1 VVKRAYAIAAWAYAT
16 RWRVASGRRSLVSPQ
31 ASLRPN
37 VRADPGAPALLLS
50 PHLDDAVF
58 DCWSVLTSGHKQ
70 RIVNVFAG
78 VPSPGFVTAWDRACG
93 AAESA
98 AHVRARIAEDSEV
111 LGRIGHRADYLSF
124 VDAQYRAGH
133 PSAMALD
140 RAISDVAPA
149 ASLVYAPAALGFA
162 PPDHLLL
169 RTYAR
174 LLARQ
179 GMPVMLYADLPY
191 AVRAGRWPAWVRGG
205 ARQARD
211 PDDAFW
217 RPALWAVPEIVDV
230 EVVPLPRDI
239 ASAKL
244 AAMRAYRTQFPGLD
258 HDGRLSDPSTHRY
271 EVFWKLR
278 CTAAGGLPGAS
289 ASASVRPG
297 TN

>member
-1 VVKRAYAIAAWAYAT
+1 MAAWAYAT
-16 RWRVASGRRSLVSPQ
+16 RWRVASRRRSLGSAHP
-31 ASLRPN
+31 SLRPN
-37 VRADPGAPALLLS
+37 VRVDPAAPALLLS

-140 RAISDVAPA
+140 RAVSDVAPA

-169 RTYAR
+169 RAYAQ
-174 LLARQ
+174 LLARHE
-179 GMPVMLYADLPY
+179 MPVVLYADLPY
-191 AVRAGRWPAWVRGG
+191 AVRAGRWPAWVRDG

-211 PDDAFW
+211 VDDAFW
-217 RPALWAVPEIVDV
+217 RPALRAMPEIIDV
-230 EVVPLPRDI
+230 EVVRLPPDI

-278 CTAAGGLPGAS
+278 RTAAHAVVAESGRRAS
-289 ASASVRPG
+289 IADA
-297 TN
+297 